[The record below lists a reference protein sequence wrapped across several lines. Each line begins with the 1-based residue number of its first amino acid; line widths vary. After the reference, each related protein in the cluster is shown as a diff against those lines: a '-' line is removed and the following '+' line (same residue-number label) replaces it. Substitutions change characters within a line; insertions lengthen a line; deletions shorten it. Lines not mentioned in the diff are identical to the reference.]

1 MTSLRFDEQTKIYVS
16 QDSGT
21 LFTIDFP
28 IQNYQPLR
36 EFWTH
41 LAHLGPGWVKPRCPG
56 MAKVFFPME
65 REMKMGQ
72 PLALFA
78 DSKRFRVS
86 NIRDVL
92 GFVFVFEYNRN
103 RCSWSY
109 RFPNIRCASEIEPQQ
124 LQSGSVPYTQKNS
137 TNAQKPSKAKLQ
149 AVSAMRLST
158 FHIYICIII
167 YTWL

>member
-41 LAHLGPGWVKPRCPG
+41 LALDERNLGARAWQK
-56 MAKVFFPME
+56 FFPME
-65 REMKMGQ
+65 REMKIRQ

-92 GFVFVFEYNRN
+92 GFLCFWV
-103 RCSWSY
+103 
-109 RFPNIRCASEIEPQQ
+109 QQ
-124 LQSGSVPYTQKNS
+124 K
-137 TNAQKPSKAKLQ
+137 
-149 AVSAMRLST
+149 
-158 FHIYICIII
+158 
-167 YTWL
+167 